1 MKTNTGQAPT
11 LSRHENGIWYIRTDT
26 GEVLEAYHTEFD
38 ARQAY
43 ERIRQHWHFMGRL
56 ANR

>member
-1 MKTNTGQAPT
+1 MSAKTAPT
-11 LSRHENGIWYIRTDT
+11 LSQHENGIWYIRTNKGT
-26 GEVLEAYHTEFD
+26 VLEAYHVEFD

-43 ERIRQHWHFMGRL
+43 ERTRQMWDFTNRL